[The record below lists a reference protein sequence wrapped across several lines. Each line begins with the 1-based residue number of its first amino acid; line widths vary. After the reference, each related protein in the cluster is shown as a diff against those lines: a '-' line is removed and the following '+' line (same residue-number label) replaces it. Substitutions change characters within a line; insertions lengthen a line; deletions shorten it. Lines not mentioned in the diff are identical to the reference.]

1 MLKLVDLLG
10 IKKENYSDYKIHFA
24 IGSKRK
30 DEPKNEFILGTFE
43 EWQQIQ
49 TKKNFNRK
57 YVISLIWVEENKWMF
72 AGVYE
77 VNGEPYNKHWFDTIV
92 SGLFLCQNLAK
103 TVIICQFCPKN

>member
-49 TKKNFNRK
+49 TKKK
-57 YVISLIWVEENKWMF
+57 L
-72 AGVYE
+72 
-77 VNGEPYNKHWFDTIV
+77 
-92 SGLFLCQNLAK
+92 
-103 TVIICQFCPKN
+103 

>member
-77 VNGEPYNKHWFDTIV
+77 VNGEPLQVQQRYQTF
-92 SGLFLCQNLAK
+92 
-103 TVIICQFCPKN
+103 FCRRKGKNSYPPEL